1 MHISIAAEELFKIG
15 SLPVTN
21 SLLVTYITILLFI
34 IIVALIRAKKNI
46 IPVGLQ
52 NVVEYIMEYFYNLI
66 CEVFGSEEKGR
77 KFFPLVM
84 TIFLFVLIIN
94 WFGLLPG
101 VGSIGF
107 YRKAEHNVEVV
118 EEQVAKE
125 VKEEHSETE
134 IEHSEQ
140 EKGHNMVFVPLFR
153 GASADLNT
161 TLALALISVIF
172 TQIYSIQILG
182 FKGFLKRFIKLKNPI
197 MFFVGILELIAEI
210 AKIISFSFRLFGNI
224 FAGEVLLTV
233 MLFLLPFVVP
243 LPFLALEIFVG
254 VIQAI
259 IFSFLTLFFIKIAT
273 SEEEH

>member
-1 MHISIAAEELFKIG
+1 MHISIAAEELFRIG
-15 SLPVTN
+15 NFPVTN
-21 SLLVTYITILLFI
+21 SLIVTYLTILLFVI
-34 IIVALIRAKKNI
+34 IIILVKRRI
-46 IPVGLQ
+46 IPVGIQ
-52 NVVEYIMEYFYNLI
+52 NVVEYIMEYFYNLV

-107 YRKAEHNVEVV
+107 YREVPAHAEQIEQKGNTG
-118 EEQVAKE
+118 EESHSPEIKE
-125 VKEEHSETE
+125 HRE
-134 IEHSEQ
+134 
-140 EKGHNMVFVPLFR
+140 FVPLFR

-172 TQIYSIQILG
+172 TQIYSIQVLG

-254 VIQAI
+254 LIQAI

-273 SEEEH
+273 TEEEH

>member
-1 MHISIAAEELFKIG
+1 MHISIAAEELFRIG
-15 SLPVTN
+15 PIPVTN
-21 SLLVTYITILLFI
+21 SLLVTYLTIILFI
-34 IIVALIRAKKNI
+34 IITALIRAKKNI
-46 IPVGLQ
+46 VPAGIQ
-52 NVVEYIMEYFYNLI
+52 NVVEYTMEYFYNLI

-107 YRKAEHNVEVV
+107 YRKVEQHSEVV
-118 EEQVAKE
+118 EEM
-125 VKEEHSETE
+125 VKHEGKAEHSENE
-134 IEHSEQ
+134 IEHNKS
-140 EKGHNMVFVPLFR
+140 EKGHDMVFVPLFR

-254 VIQAI
+254 VIQAV

>member
-1 MHISIAAEELFKIG
+1 MKGLHISIAAEELFRIG
-15 SLPVTN
+15 SFPVTN
-21 SLLVTYITILLFI
+21 SLLVTYLVILFFI
-34 IIVALIRAKKNI
+34 LVIFLVKRNI
-46 IPVGLQ
+46 IPRGIQ
-52 NVVEYIMEYFYNLI
+52 NVVEYILEYFYNLI
-66 CEVFGSEEKGR
+66 CDVFGSEEKGK
-77 KFFPLVM
+77 KFFPLIV
-84 TIFLFVLIIN
+84 TIFLFVLSIN

-101 VGSIGF
+101 VGTIGF
-107 YRKAEHNVEVV
+107 YREKPVHI
-118 EEQVAKE
+118 EQ
-125 VKEEHSETE
+125 
-134 IEHSEQ
+134 IEHKESGGESHHQEQ
-140 EKGHNMVFVPLFR
+140 KGHKEFIPLLR

-172 TQIYSIQILG
+172 TQIYSIQALG

-233 MLFLLPFVVP
+233 MLVLLPILIP
-243 LPFLALEIFVG
+243 APFLALEIFVG

-273 SEEEH
+273 TEEEH